1 MAVTTSTGSAA
12 TKTLL
17 VSTGSSANIAV
28 PVNTSASL
36 FQAANATITGS
47 GTTALFLGRVISNS
61 DQNCQVD
68 ISIDGVSIYSGSSG
82 QQIIARAA
90 LSLGSHTVTY
100 TAFALNGDIT
110 VMVAGLTVIDLGL

>member
-17 VSTGSSANIAV
+17 VSTGTSILVSV

-47 GTTALFLGRVISNS
+47 GTTALFLGRVVSNS
-61 DQNCQVD
+61 DANCQVEID
-68 ISIDGVSIYSGSSG
+68 IDGVPIFSGSSG
-82 QQIIARAA
+82 QQIIARAT
-90 LSLGSHTVTY
+90 LPLGSHTVTY
-100 TAFALNGDIT
+100 TAFALNSDVT
-110 VMVAGLTVIDLGL
+110 VTVAGLTIIDLGL